1 MEKKTPSCTNIIP
14 DNRRFTCGG
23 ILRLTIGRAKGWTLW
38 SLVLHC
44 IQHGFGLRVQDIQR
58 IHGEEG
64 DANEGNGDAR
74 EQRVEDAVLDLSCP
88 ADGWPFKPLGDGPM
102 FKSRDPGVVLI
113 QARSI

>member
-1 MEKKTPSCTNIIP
+1 VK
-14 DNRRFTCGG
+14 CGR